1 MEPADV
7 TFNKIT
13 SVASSQYFV
22 PIWQRP
28 YSWDTQEWN
37 DLWKDIKNLDEITAN
52 GEQHAH
58 FIGTMVLRNTV
69 NKVGM
74 DLEYAIVDGQ
84 QRFTTLLIMCS
95 AIRDIAEKTG
105 DQTLADKINNGFLF
119 FPSEDGDLK
128 PRLLLQDKDN
138 VEFKN
143 LINKSHGS
151 LSKDVNISRAYN
163 YFYKELDK
171 ERDKLKRIF
180 SLIGGLKLITIS
192 LNDSDDP
199 HRIFETLNSRGKD
212 LTQADLIRNFFIMR
226 MPSIKDQ
233 EQIYSDF
240 WRPLEKL
247 FEEKK
252 ASDLED
258 NLEAF
263 FTDYVAM
270 LKRTAVKQDLVYF
283 TIKEHYGITK
293 SKAEMIGEI
302 EKLYSYAKV
311 YAKMLFPDR
320 EEDEQIG
327 LKLQNLNRSGVY
339 TYYPFLLKLLY
350 HYHVEKSMEKNDLLN
365 TLTSLESFIFRRIYC
380 RIPPNSLNKYFPTL
394 CDIESPNV
402 NEKLTKKLAEGRYSF
417 EWPDLYA
424 FIQGISE
431 FQVYKRNK
439 EVAKLTLEL
448 LEKKHAMYEPL
459 DFSKLEIEHIMP
471 ETLDDKWASYLGSNA
486 EQIHE
491 NYLHV
496 MGNLTLITRSP
507 NASISQK
514 LFAKKK
520 EEWYRHSGVK
530 LTGELVRNFENWKK
544 EDIERRSFLLMPT
557 LSIVWPH
564 PSDKKIF
571 EKIFESN
578 EES

>member
-52 GEQHAH
+52 GEHYAH

-270 LKRTAVKQDLVYF
+270 LKKTAVKQDLVYS